1 MLPLGESDVGKPPT
15 SPQTYIIAQNPAVL
29 AHLMREN
36 EKRGIN
42 PSMYTAPV
50 TVFNTI
56 AVDIDSQ
63 TGEAINPNNSSATG
77 MSAEK
82 AEDLPMKTLPL
93 QTKELLKLDP
103 TIEELRHSEMAGTPS
118 MQSLASTA
126 TLSEINDISST
137 STETL
142 DRYKNPQD
150 AILGTPQ
157 ERPPPPEYPHPCE
170 IINAQTQQTH
180 SIDPM
185 YKSLQRNQNGGNNN
199 QTGQYDMANQHI
211 PLSTFASPQQQYYQ
225 QNYGGGGQMQ
235 NPSYLPPYPGQVQ
248 SPGDQNA
255 KSRSLE
261 RNQTQNIVQAYA
273 ARLNSLERTKNSD
286 YSSKVS
292 RSNSL
297 TRQLNSG
304 PEMLPPQSMNSRSAS
319 LERGPPM
326 NYGPKSGSLERKQ
339 HPPNVAGY
347 NPPIY
352 PGPGQQGGSLERNQS
367 QAMVIEMMNRG
378 FRGGSLER
386 NPQGAYFNVNRSSSL
401 ERNMPY
407 QPPYRQAQ
415 KKEEPFQEEIYDF
428 GGVNVKSCAAI
439 ALKKSV
445 EKGLLPPSA
454 LNQLN
459 QQQNPLSPQ
468 PQMHQEPHSMPPLY
482 SQQQQQRMWQQQT
495 GTPQRMGMMG
505 LMSPN
510 SYNDPHG
517 FAQAQV

>member
-1 MLPLGESDVGKPPT
+1 
-15 SPQTYIIAQNPAVL
+15 
-29 AHLMREN
+29 MREN

-63 TGEAINPNNSSATG
+63 TDSQATNPNTSSG
-77 MSAEK
+77 MSVEK

-93 QTKELLKLDP
+93 QNKELLKLDP
-103 TIEELRHSEMAGTPS
+103 TIEELRHCEMAGTPS

-185 YKSLQRNQNGGNNN
+185 YKSLQRNQNGGNHN
-199 QTGQYDMANQHI
+199 QTGQYDMANQQI
-211 PLSTFASPQQQYYQ
+211 PLSTFVSPQQQYYQ
-225 QNYGGGGQMQ
+225 QNPGMMQNYGCGGQMP
-235 NPSYLPPYPGQVQ
+235 NPSYLPPYSGQIQ
-248 SPGDQNA
+248 SPGDQSQ

-286 YSSKVS
+286 YASKVS

-304 PEMLPPQSMNSRSAS
+304 PEMLPPQAMNARSAS

-401 ERNMPY
+401 ERTMPY
-407 QPPYRQAQ
+407 QPPYRPGQQ
-415 KKEEPFQEEIYDF
+415 PKKEEPFQEEIYDF

-459 QQQNPLSPQ
+459 QQQAPLS

-482 SQQQQQRMWQQQT
+482 SQQQQQRMWQQQVSGQ

-510 SYNDPHG
+510 SYQDPHG
-517 FAQAQV
+517 FAHAQAQV